1 MNATAPPIALPG
13 PSRRRLLWLRLP
25 LVVMV
30 AALAACGGGETAGGT
45 DQASARKTAASESGG
60 STGTTWPS
68 LSSVFDDEPVPEA
81 GEGGAPKALVM
92 TQADAVRLANQ
103 ATFGPTESLVTQIR
117 EWGGSRWVADQMS
130 LQRQAF
136 KPSPN
141 GPRVPVIVPLP
152 RSRYTSGGTN
162 AVHKHTSQGADF
174 CDNRGDQC
182 WRDWYSSTPLVWDFY
197 RNAVTGQDQLRQR
210 VGLAL
215 QQMLVVSN
223 YEVSGTY
230 GLRNYHNML
239 LDHAFGNYRDLLR
252 KVILSP
258 VMGDYLDHV
267 NNDKDAPNENFAR
280 ELLQLFS
287 LGTCLLNPDGSLQ
300 GGSCTPTYDNE
311 RVRAYAH
318 ALTGWTY
325 PPGGATPWGCWPRG
339 ANCQFYDGD
348 MVSVASFHNTAA
360 RSLLSGVSLPSGNT
374 APAALE
380 AVLDSIMTHQN
391 VAPFVSRHLIQ
402 QLVTSNPSPAYVQRV
417 AGAFN
422 TGRHGRLGT
431 GRKGDLAATV
441 AAVLLDAEA
450 RSTTVA
456 SSAGRLREPIQ
467 LFTGVLRALNGRTDG
482 EALGWWW
489 GEEMRQHVF
498 RPPSVFN
505 FYSPDYPVAGT
516 ALVGPAFGIHNAN
529 TALNR
534 INYLNYLIFWNGSGA
549 SSTVPGAVGT
559 RVDLSVFAADATD
572 AGRLVDRISLLAL
585 GELLPATSR
594 TAVISAVNQFGSGT
608 SSERTNRVRQAAF
621 LVFASPQYHLV
632 R

>member
-25 LVVMV
+25 LVVVV

-60 STGTTWPS
+60 STGTSWPS

-117 EWGGSRWVADQMS
+117 EWGASRWVADQMS

-380 AVLDSIMTHQN
+380 AVLDSIMAHQN

-417 AGAFN
+417 AGAFSA
-422 TGRHGRLGT
+422 GRHGRLGT

-559 RVDLSVFAADATD
+559 RVNLSGFEADVTD
-572 AGRLVDRISLLAL
+572 AGRLVDRISMLAL

-594 TAVISAVNQFGSGT
+594 TAVISAVNQFGAGT
-608 SSERTNRVRQAAF
+608 ASERTNRVRQAAF